1 MTAAGAA
8 EQEPPSPAAPHGRTR
23 TGGGGGR
30 AHSAARFCFLLLRA
44 PRRTGIYKSSAL
56 DQTYCKYRLCFCLF
70 VGWGGRTALFVC
82 LNRVLAR
89 DPPLSWPFW
98 RERRACS
105 DKKQTKLCAN
115 KRTGCFCFCCL
126 VIQQP
131 KFFGSFHTSKK
142 QLPALFLG
150 CCRAL
155 DDAEDNYDIF
165 SNSCPVP
172 PPCRRCG
179 GVLSATQARRR
190 RDLASGIHVPPGAE
204 PPALAPRR
212 VLRLSELRR
221 LRRMRDILR
230 PRWAKMRST
239 QGNAKAARATKR
251 KRPRSAVDRRRC
263 RPRWALPDDQHARL
277 PGERRCDHA
286 RRTDPDL
293 HESISQSEPPQTL
306 RERLFDIS
314 KFLQE
319 ARVRLRAGTARS
331 GLSRSTE
338 AIFEGPR
345 TRRAIAAWR
354 RRQAS
359 PELIEQLKHGVKWP

>member
-1 MTAAGAA
+1 MIPTALLLRLPTSPARRRQARQQARLASARVLLTPARGGSAARRRRRRRGGGTAAAAAATAATVTAAGAA

-115 KRTGCFCFCCL
+115 KQTGCFCFCCL

-142 QLPALFLG
+142 QLPALFLV

-155 DDAEDNYDIF
+155 ATCGSADAKGVMSGCFVSAGVYA
-165 SNSCPVP
+165 
-172 PPCRRCG
+172 G
-179 GVLSATQARRR
+179 GF
-190 RDLASGIHVPPGAE
+190 GG
-204 PPALAPRR
+204 
-212 VLRLSELRR
+212 
-221 LRRMRDILR
+221 
-230 PRWAKMRST
+230 
-239 QGNAKAARATKR
+239 R
-251 KRPRSAVDRRRC
+251 KGWWVDM
-263 RPRWALPDDQHARL
+263 
-277 PGERRCDHA
+277 
-286 RRTDPDL
+286 
-293 HESISQSEPPQTL
+293 
-306 RERLFDIS
+306 
-314 KFLQE
+314 
-319 ARVRLRAGTARS
+319 
-331 GLSRSTE
+331 
-338 AIFEGPR
+338 
-345 TRRAIAAWR
+345 
-354 RRQAS
+354 
-359 PELIEQLKHGVKWP
+359 